1 MLRGGDIRGL
11 LLCCYFGLQQQ
22 QPQSVSPMSFLTLI
36 PTMQYLTSFISIVLH
51 DPSVMLGMGSEP
63 TTSAPVHELNCP
75 SAYEVKL
82 PLRPMSY
89 MPLLGKR

>member
-11 LLCCYFGLQQQ
+11 LLCCYFGLQQQQ

-51 DPSVMLGMGSEP
+51 DPFRLE
-63 TTSAPVHELNCP
+63 
-75 SAYEVKL
+75 
-82 PLRPMSY
+82 
-89 MPLLGKR
+89 